1 MTDYKNY
8 SNKKIIF
15 FLIYISI
22 FFFTFFLY
30 HKTLSYDISGIDD
43 DTFITMTFSNISI
56 IDIFTNTFFLNN
68 LSSYFRPILSLSVML
83 DNLISN
89 SSPYAFHTTNVM
101 LHIIASMLLFFFLKR
116 YYFDFLI
123 SFLAALVFAAHP
135 INIFSVA
142 WIPGRNDLLLFIFLL
157 SSVIFLLEYLKTQKK
172 YLLLIHYI
180 LFIMSLFTKEIALI
194 ITLVYVCIIIHKKL
208 SRIKTLKF
216 ILLWSLVSLLFLLL
230 HMHISS
236 KEFTII
242 HYLNNL
248 FASYKVFFDYYCGA
262 YFLKI
267 HFSGYVTDSSF
278 YLGILAFCISLLFAI
293 FCKLT
298 IYEKILYFT
307 LPIIIISVNLL
318 AGQLFYQ
325 ASRMYIPLACILI
338 PFCSF
343 LQQIKNKK
351 IICVIFAVII
361 SISFFLTIK
370 QSKYFEN
377 PLTFLQKVDSEKPN
391 YNTVFA
397 NLYSYH
403 LLKNGNTHK
412 AAEKIKEIA
421 EITGYKN
428 AYNLYLLAVINIY
441 EGKYQQAINIL
452 EPIINFDKKDILIKL
467 FICYKYVGNADKSA
481 YYYNQ
486 AVEFTGNREIT
497 DNLISRQEEDLKN
510 VKI

>member
-1 MTDYKNY
+1 M
-8 SNKKIIF
+8 F
-15 FLIYISI
+15 
-22 FFFTFFLY
+22 
-30 HKTLSYDISGIDD
+30 
-43 DTFITMTFSNISI
+43 
-56 IDIFTNTFFLNN
+56 
-68 LSSYFRPILSLSVML
+68 

-89 SSPYAFHTTNVM
+89 SSPYAFHTTNVI
-101 LHIIASMLLFFFLKR
+101 LHIIASILLFFFLKR

-123 SFLAALVFAAHP
+123 SFFAALIFAAHP

-172 YLLLIHYI
+172 YLFVIHYI
-180 LFIMSLFTKEIALI
+180 LFITSLLTKETALI
-194 ITLVYVCIIIHKKL
+194 APVIYI
-208 SRIKTLKF
+208 F
-216 ILLWSLVSLLFLLL
+216 ILLYKNLSKINILRFFILWIITSALFFIVYSS
-230 HMHISS
+230 ISA
-236 KEFTII
+236 KTFTME
-242 HYLNNL
+242 HCFNNL
-248 FASYKVFFDYYCGA
+248 IASYKVFFDYYCGA

-267 HFSGYVTDSSF
+267 HFSGYVTDTSF

-298 IYEKILYFT
+298 IYEKFLYFT

-403 LLKNGNTHK
+403 LLQNGNIHK
-412 AAEKIKEIA
+412 ASGKIKEIA

-428 AYNLYLLAVINIY
+428 TYNLYLLAVINIY
-441 EGKYQQAINIL
+441 EKNYQQAINIL

>member
-56 IDIFTNTFFLNN
+56 IDIFTNTIFLNDV
-68 LSSYFRPILSLSVML
+68 SSYFRPILSLSVMF

-101 LHIIASMLLFFFLKR
+101 LHIVASMLLFFFLRR
-116 YYFDFLI
+116 YYFDFPI
-123 SFLAALVFAAHP
+123 SFLATLIFVSHP

-142 WIPGRNDLLLFIFLL
+142 WIPGRNDLLLFIFLI
-157 SSVIFLLEYLKTQKK
+157 SSVIFLLEYIKTQKK
-172 YLLLIHYI
+172 YLFLIHYI
-180 LFIMSLFTKEIALI
+180 LFITSLLTKETALI
-194 ITLVYVCIIIHKKL
+194 APMIYIPIFLYKNL
-208 SRIKTLKF
+208 SKNALKF
-216 ILLWSLVSLLFLLL
+216 ITLWAITSVLFFIVYSN
-230 HMHISS
+230 ISA
-236 KEFTII
+236 KTFTIS
-242 HYLNNL
+242 HCFNNL
-248 FASYKVFFDYYCGA
+248 IANYKVLFDYYCGA
-262 YFLKI
+262 YFLNI
-267 HFSGYVTDSSF
+267 HFSAYINSYSF
-278 YLGILAFCISLLFAI
+278 YLGITAFFLSLTFI
-293 FCKLT
+293 VFCKLT
-298 IYEKILYFT
+298 IYEKIFYFI
-307 LPIIIISVNLL
+307 LPIIIIIINLL

-325 ASRMYIPLACILI
+325 ASRMYIPLVCFLI

-351 IICVIFAVII
+351 IIYAVFIIII
-361 SISFFLTIK
+361 SISSFLTINK
-370 QSKYFEN
+370 SKYFEN

-403 LLKNGNTHK
+403 LLKNGNINK

-441 EGKYQQAINIL
+441 EKNYQQAINIL
-452 EPIINFDKKDILIKL
+452 EPIINFDQKDILIKL

-486 AVEFTGNREIT
+486 AVDFIGNHEIT

-510 VKI
+510 VIL